1 MSCTAGTRT
10 RGSCRTVQKH
20 VPMSHIGFS
29 RPDGSSAAVVLQ
41 DNCMKVRKSLI
52 APEARS
58 SSTVQTPLYQFRSL
72 TALKYIPAPRFQTDF
87 ATSYNFPHRPSTGWY
102 GTPKR
107 TDLVKDT
114 QFCLQVNDG
123 TVCKCRCPEDQH
135 MRPDGFVLSTCVCD
149 WTLMELDTLTHSERK

>member
-1 MSCTAGTRT
+1 LDPENPYWSSSCLVRPAHVREVPVVLYKTRHPNE
-10 RGSCRTVQKH
+10 S
-20 VPMSHIGFS
+20 FS

-41 DNCMKVRKSLI
+41 DNCMKVRKLMSR
-52 APEARS
+52 EARS

-72 TALKYIPAPRFQTDF
+72 TALKYIPVHASRLTSPRRTISPSEGTDC
-87 ATSYNFPHRPSTGWY
+87 WY

-123 TVCKCRCPEDQH
+123 TVCKCRACPEDQH
-135 MRPDGFVLSTCVCD
+135 MRPDGFVVH
-149 WTLMELDTLTHSERK
+149 MRM